1 MCRAWEGF
9 PDIEENYSLMLTEKK
24 ALLVH
29 SSQPTHAVGSRQ
41 SQSVDSAISVLR
53 LESTEKRIKLLS
65 SPPAT
70 YGGGESG
77 PSPRVATTTSA
88 DSITGASPRRKAS
101 LRNRR
106 NTLGKRRGLESQ
118 SSYSSFYDDSAS
130 EGAPPPGSYFR
141 ETKN

>member
-1 MCRAWEGF
+1 MSGVEGF

-70 YGGGESG
+70 YGGESV
-77 PSPRVATTTSA
+77 PSPRVATTSA

-101 LRNRR
+101 ASLRKRR

-130 EGAPPPGSYFR
+130 EGAPPPCSHLT